1 MKGKSEVIW
10 ATSCTQEE
18 FLSLIPYTIF
28 CSLISSF
35 IPKNSTDEYILV
47 GVVWYNASWR
57 NEMHDLT
64 LEEYTII

>member
-1 MKGKSEVIW
+1 MKGKGEMIW
-10 ATSCTQEE
+10 ATSCTQED

-35 IPKNSTDEYILV
+35 IPKNSIYEYIPV
-47 GVVWYNASWR
+47 GVVWYNAGWM

-64 LEEYTII
+64 